1 MSSSDSINRDGDN
14 TTRDCEPLSDSGG
27 SGLSSIERMVM
38 GHLDPAAS
46 SQGTH
51 TLPGLSS
58 NEIRKDL
65 ERLVH
70 KDGNVDSLTQRAP
83 AHARDI
89 REILVADG
97 VLTARDVGTVASFQ
111 SKHDC
116 DFGEAAERLGLITKE
131 QHSRARSQWFGYPCL
146 SPGDR
151 SLDPE
156 LDLAY
161 NPTAP
166 FSEALRSLRTDLL
179 KCDSSV
185 LVLAIV
191 SPDRFD
197 GRTRLVSNLA
207 LAFSQT
213 NLPTLLIDSDLRS
226 PRIHRMFG
234 LGNEGG
240 LSSILVGATDEGVVR
255 RIPHF
260 PALTVIS
267 SGPLPPNPQELLMTP
282 VFGALMDAA
291 RQKYSI
297 ILLDTPAA
305 SYCSDWELVA
315 RQARH
320 TIVLTRR
327 GHTRRQGLE
336 QLTRRLQ
343 ELDVTAQASLILS

>member
-1 MSSSDSINRDGDN
+1 VSSDAGQRNGDSAARDFDP
-14 TTRDCEPLSDSGG
+14 RSDSSG
-27 SGLSSIERMVM
+27 SGLTSIERLVM
-38 GHLDPAAS
+38 GQLDPAAS
-46 SQGTH
+46 SQRAH
-51 TLPGLSS
+51 ASSGLSS
-58 NEIRKDL
+58 NDIRNDL
-65 ERLVH
+65 ERLVPTEA
-70 KDGNVDSLTQRAP
+70 NVEGLAQRSA
-83 AHARDI
+83 AHVRDI
-89 REILVADG
+89 RELLVADD
-97 VLTARDVGTVASFQ
+97 VLTAGDVGAVASFQ

-131 QHSRARSQWFGYPCL
+131 QHARARSQWFGYPCL

-161 NPTAP
+161 EPTAP

-179 KCDSSV
+179 ACDSSV

-197 GRTRLVSNLA
+197 GRTRLVANLA

-213 NLPTLLIDSDLRS
+213 NRPTLLVDCDLRS
-226 PRIHRMFG
+226 PRIHKMFR
-234 LGNEGG
+234 LGNKVG
-240 LSSILVGATDEGVVR
+240 LSSILVGATDEGVVH
-255 RIPHF
+255 RITHF

-267 SGPLPPNPQELLMTP
+267 SGPIPPNPQELLMAP
-282 VFGALMDAA
+282 LFGALLDAA

-315 RQARH
+315 RQAKH

-327 GHTRRQGLE
+327 GHTRRPGLE

-343 ELDVTAQASLILS
+343 ELDVTAEANLIWS